1 MVKSFV
7 AEEQRISKFKKS
19 SFKLVPPSEILLMIS
34 NARHNSRAQL
44 SIRAQ
49 HGFHSYLD
57 AFSHLISFHVFSVCA
72 WTRADDAAGGKV
84 NMAPVHQA
92 AADGDIETLRR
103 LIEVEGVGVNTLD
116 KDDRPPL
123 YSASCLGHLDIA
135 CYLLDA
141 GAKINLSEKYGSTPL
156 MAACTQGGLKM
167 VRLLLSRGAD
177 PSLRDRY
184 GWTALQGVCSWLQED
199 SAEIV
204 RLLIKTGKAQVN
216 ARSNLGE
223 TALQH
228 ACTWGRVDIARIL
241 LMEGCADPL
250 ARDRAGR
257 TAMAIA
263 QEAGKHRCVELLEV
277 GRLAERLLGGDGGL
291 LSMVHAFI
299 RRNKL

>member
-1 MVKSFV
+1 LSQKNREFPNS
-7 AEEQRISKFKKS
+7 KS

-34 NARHNSRAQL
+34 NARRNSRAQL

-49 HGFHSYLD
+49 HGFHSHLE
-57 AFSHLISFHVFSVCA
+57 AFSHLISFHVFSVPGH
-72 WTRADDAAGGKV
+72 DAAGGKV

-103 LIEVEGVGVNTLD
+103 LIEVEGVGPNTLD
-116 KDDRPPL
+116 KDGRPPL

-250 ARDRAGR
+250 ARDQDGR

-277 GRLAERLLGGDGGL
+277 GRLAERLLSGDGD
-291 LSMVHAFI
+291 SS
-299 RRNKL
+299 